1 MAIAL
6 VLVVGPGP
14 VHARQAALMSS
25 GPEPAARAIE
35 PAMPTSV
42 PILAPEAPPTPGY
55 AAPDSQKA
63 RYRESLRRQREARLR
78 PPPPPSPSPPSP
90 PSMPPRGVGMMI
102 TGGVFAVP
110 ATGLAVLLGLAVRAS
125 PALAILAFLDGK
137 VPARMPSPGGLVPL
151 GLAAVSSAAEEPVT
165 AFGEFKGPSG
175 AVMFTF
181 AGLFFATGVTLLTLG
196 GLRHKRW
203 RKWKDNQTSAGTW
216 TPGLVL
222 RF

>member
-1 MAIAL
+1 MVAL
-6 VLVVGPGP
+6 AAGLAVGPGP
-14 VHARQAALMSS
+14 VHARMAS

-42 PILAPEAPPTPGY
+42 PVLAPEAPPILGY
-55 AAPDSQKA
+55 ADGQKA
-63 RYRESLRRQREARLR
+63 RYSESLRRQREARLR
-78 PPPPPSPSPPSP
+78 PPPPPSPSSPSP

-110 ATGLAVLLGLAVRAS
+110 ATGFAVLLGLAVRAS
-125 PALAILAFLDGK
+125 PALAILALLDGK
-137 VPARMPSPGGLVPL
+137 VAARMPSPGGLVPM
-151 GLAAVSSAAEEPVT
+151 GPAAGSSAVEEPVT
-165 AFGEFKGPSG
+165 AFAELKGPSG

-203 RKWKDNQTSAGTW
+203 RKWKDNQTSPGAW